1 MLRSRLLT
9 LVERNVVLRE
19 RHASY
24 DQSRFAA
31 RHTQSKSVENYFLAS
46 WNTNCR
52 PAFRS
57 RYASGS
63 GWIKPGSNPSA
74 FENLGRPP
82 SCGAIQENPVKALI
96 LDTQREIERLKTV
109 VAETNLLLA
118 HSRAV
123 ISTSRH
129 FLAMLEHDRDARI
142 LSRNATE
149 WTRSGG
155 SEFEN

>member
-52 PAFRS
+52 PAFRP
-57 RYASGS
+57 RYAPGS
-63 GWIKPGSNPSA
+63 GWIEPLRVREPRAAAFLRCNSGEPGESPYPRHSA
-74 FENLGRPP
+74 GN
-82 SCGAIQENPVKALI
+82 
-96 LDTQREIERLKTV
+96 
-109 VAETNLLLA
+109 
-118 HSRAV
+118 
-123 ISTSRH
+123 
-129 FLAMLEHDRDARI
+129 
-142 LSRNATE
+142 
-149 WTRSGG
+149 
-155 SEFEN
+155 